1 MKTYQYK
8 TFTIEYLEPLK
19 MYIVKKFGRNGNRNI
34 ETCLGEFK
42 TLKEAKAYINTWA

>member
-8 TFTIEYLEPLK
+8 GFEIVYYEQLK
-19 MYIVKKFGRNGNRNI
+19 MYIVKKFNRNGNRNI